1 MTMKCKVGFQSKIE
15 PVQGSVVVDA
25 SGVSTGTCPAC
36 LTPGVVLALVG
47 GFIRNHTVSDAAL
60 PENNPQPAT
69 LTEAPVRHG
78 KFFSEPVLDVADSGS
93 RMGDPR
99 AAAQRRTADIQGAHR
114 QGTVK
119 VPVKGDKGRAKLTEV
134 PATEENVRKALDHA
148 RTRKPRSEA
157 GRLRQNDMVSSL
169 VRRLEAMRKATVV
182 QHAPVDAPVTSVVAT
197 VREAKPTAMGAK
209 ESPEG
214 LTSRQTGRRVASML
228 DGPALVQ
235 GPNMAP
241 QQRRWKNPATGES
254 EVAAAYLD
262 GALTERLDRTVADE
276 RPKAHWS
283 ASQRSN
289 YRKKQRRQA
298 MGDLVKRQSGK

>member
-15 PVQGSVVVDA
+15 PVPGSIVVDA

-47 GFIRNHTVSDAAL
+47 GFIRNHTVSDVAL

-114 QGTVK
+114 QGTVM

-134 PATEENVRKALDHA
+134 PATEENVRKALDYA

-157 GRLRQNDMVSSL
+157 GRLRQNEMVSSL
-169 VRRLEAMRKATVV
+169 VRRLEAMRQSTVV
-182 QHAPVDAPVTSVVAT
+182 QHAPIDAPVTTAVAT
-197 VREAKPTAMGAK
+197 VRESKPSAMGADV
-209 ESPEG
+209 SPEG
-214 LTSRQTGRRVASML
+214 FTSHML
-228 DGPALVQ
+228 PGPALVQ
-235 GPNMAP
+235 GPNMPAK
-241 QQRRWKNPATGES
+241 QRMWANPVTGEP

-276 RPKAHWS
+276 RPKAHRT
-283 ASQRSN
+283 ASQRAN

-298 MGDLVKRQSGK
+298 VSDLVKRQSGK